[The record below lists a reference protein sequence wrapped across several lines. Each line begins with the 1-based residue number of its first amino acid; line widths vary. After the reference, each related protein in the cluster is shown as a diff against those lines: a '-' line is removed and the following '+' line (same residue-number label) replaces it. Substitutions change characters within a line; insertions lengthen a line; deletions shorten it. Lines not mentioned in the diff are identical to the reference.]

1 MPETSRD
8 IQKQKTKQRIYE
20 TALQLFK
27 ENGYADTSIRQITKA
42 AHVSLGTF
50 YVHYTSKQDII
61 RDNYYEAL
69 AQYVKQHYAQYLADY
84 PTASLRDKIL
94 NFSLLQL
101 QLSAEQGWQFVTI
114 VFTAFFEEALDES
127 VEPRDWEMLDT
138 LRKLLVQANTEGQ
151 LVSKDP
157 QTAFQQLY
165 TSVRGMMATWAY
177 RRGQFDL
184 VQTGRDYLEVVL
196 DALLNR

>member
-69 AQYVKQHYAQYLADY
+69 AQYVKQHYAQYLADH

-114 VFTAFFEEALDES
+114 VFTAFFEETLDES

-138 LRKLLVQANTEGQ
+138 LRNLLGQANTEGL
-151 LVSKDP
+151 LVSENP
-157 QTAFQQLY
+157 QVSFQQLY

-184 VQTGRDYLEVVL
+184 VQTGRDYLAVVL
-196 DALLNR
+196 DALLIR